1 MDKFQTVVKR
11 DDELGALWLKTGK
24 TGEKFLSGIINLA
37 DGTEQKVLVFP
48 NRHKKTDNHPDYRI
62 IKATEGYQRWLEE
75 AQTIAGVG
83 GIQALQDAFKRA
95 HKDIRAYLTQ
105 VDAER
110 WQQIKAIAAEYDQRT
125 GTDATL

>member
-1 MDKFQTVVKR
+1 MDKFSAVKR

-62 IKATEGYQRWLEE
+62 IKANPTPR
-75 AQTIAGVG
+75 
-83 GIQALQDAFKRA
+83 QDAKP
-95 HKDIRAYLTQ
+95 
-105 VDAER
+105 
-110 WQQIKAIAAEYDQRT
+110 AAD
-125 GTDATL
+125 DFPF